1 MRFRYYEAKTSTFGV
16 QDTYLGNI
24 FSPLTLNRYLY
35 CLSNPVNYVDPTG
48 HISLVS
54 KFLKKAA
61 TVINPKKKHGGTAFT
76 DQTSFANSTGQK
88 TIYSPYWTSYN
99 PDPAARRA
107 NADMNE
113 EQWLFERANA
123 AGNFSLAAWHKQK
136 AEEMRKRYEAFYCG
150 DAKNIGVFDAINAAY
165 ESLIEREQQH
175 LKLDAAGLIPGLGV
189 VFDGTN
195 AILYLTEGDFA
206 NAGLSGIAF
215 VPFIGEVSGVI
226 KVGGKTISLA
236 DKAANLGELIYY
248 SEKSGRVTRELGSTG
263 VNIAGKNITNVDE
276 AAELIM
282 NAERTSTAG
291 SKTDAY
297 HYAGM
302 WLSKEQLSNGK
313 IYSLTSSD
321 KNKSESILFQV
332 EGGLNGKQGVFEYIL
347 EQDGTVSHQLFKPG
361 GIINGHVSTD

>member
-1 MRFRYYEAKTSTFGV
+1 
-16 QDTYLGNI
+16 
-24 FSPLTLNRYLY
+24 
-35 CLSNPVNYVDPTG
+35 
-48 HISLVS
+48 
-54 KFLKKAA
+54 
-61 TVINPKKKHGGTAFT
+61 
-76 DQTSFANSTGQK
+76 
-88 TIYSPYWTSYN
+88 
-99 PDPAARRA
+99 
-107 NADMNE
+107 
-113 EQWLFERANA
+113 
-123 AGNFSLAAWHKQK
+123 
-136 AEEMRKRYEAFYCG
+136 MRKRYEVFYCG

-206 NAGLSGIAF
+206 NAGLSALALLPVGGDAIGGIAL
-215 VPFIGEVSGVI
+215 GA
-226 KVGGKTISLA
+226 KVVKFT
-236 DKAANLGELIYY
+236 DKASSFGKLVYY
-248 SEKSGRVTRELGSTG
+248 SEKSGRITRELGSAG
-263 VNIAGKNITNVDE
+263 VNIVGKNITNVDE

-332 EGGLNGKQGVFEYIL
+332 EGGLNGKQGIFEYIL
-347 EQDGTVSHQLFKPG
+347 EQDGTVSHQLFKLG
-361 GIINGHVSTD
+361 GYYKWTCFNRLMI